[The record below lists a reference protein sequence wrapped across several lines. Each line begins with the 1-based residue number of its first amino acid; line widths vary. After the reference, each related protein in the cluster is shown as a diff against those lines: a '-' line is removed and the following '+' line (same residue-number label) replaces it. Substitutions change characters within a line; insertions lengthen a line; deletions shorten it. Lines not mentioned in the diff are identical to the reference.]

1 MSNALPRPETYS
13 TAAWPGDGSTNSEVA
28 SPKSWAT
35 VRLDTRATSGQAR
48 PGDHTKAHYETAP
61 VPRSSSTTE
70 VQEPDRQSTKSGPQA
85 DRIVVPREEKLQEWE
100 GRVVA
105 ISANQFKAQLIDL
118 TAGNEHET
126 ESGDFPIE
134 ELSDADRKLL
144 RENAIFRW
152 LIGYRYIGATKE
164 QFARIVFRRL
174 PAWSAMELR
183 AARQSARKLALGL
196 QWD

>member
-1 MSNALPRPETYS
+1 
-13 TAAWPGDGSTNSEVA
+13 
-28 SPKSWAT
+28 
-35 VRLDTRATSGQAR
+35 
-48 PGDHTKAHYETAP
+48 
-61 VPRSSSTTE
+61 
-70 VQEPDRQSTKSGPQA
+70 VQESDRQSTKSDPQA
-85 DRIVVPREEKLQEWE
+85 ERTVVPREQKLQEWE

-105 ISANQFKAQLIDL
+105 ISADRFQAQLVDL

-144 RENAIFRW
+144 RDNAIFRW

-164 QFARIVFRRL
+164 RFARMVFRRL

-196 QWD
+196 KWD